1 MSNHPLPPSILLSQT
16 PLKLLTALTLLLA
29 LLVLHSIYT
38 NLLASPL
45 RRVPGP
51 KSYALTKWRLAY
63 DDYIG
68 ERTRAIEAL
77 HNKYGDVVRVGPNE
91 VSFRSLA
98 ALKRIYGAGSGF
110 QRGAFYRM
118 FDVYGRQNLFTFAG
132 MREHGARKKLLNHA
146 YSKTSILSPRNTTMV
161 QEKTAQFL
169 SLIASEA
176 TRTNNGPLEIFSAL
190 HYFSL
195 DSISKFVY
203 GPASGGGATA
213 CLTGSAKDRTLLD
226 AIFNPARRRLTWFSV
241 HLPSLTNWLY
251 TRAGVMGRL
260 ITSLHLL
267 PMSRPSTFEGIRAH
281 GLAAVQGLEKPSSS
295 SSSSAAEQPEESIM
309 NKLWSVHDNAAK
321 GVSLDLLDVASECA
335 DHLLAGIDTTS
346 DTPMMAIFSLSQAKN
361 RAFQE
366 KLRAEVLGVDEEGD
380 VDGDGVVR
388 AVAADR
394 LPYLDAVLKETLRLF
409 APLPGS
415 EPRFSDRE
423 EVIDGF
429 VIPGG
434 TVVSM
439 SPYGLHRNPEVFRDP
454 LRFDPERW
462 LGAAEEVAA
471 MKKWFWAFS
480 SGGRMCIG
488 MHLAMAE
495 MTTLLAT
502 VYRKYRTEIAPGF
515 EEYSP
520 GITARYEVFY
530 DELFSKVAEHKCL
543 VKFVEAQ

>member
-1 MSNHPLPPSILLSQT
+1 MFSPLN
-16 PLKLLTALTLLLA
+16 LLTALPLLLTLRA
-29 LLVLHSIYT
+29 LYSIYT

-98 ALKRIYGAGSGF
+98 ALKTIYGAGSGF

-146 YSKTSILSPRNTTMV
+146 YSKTSILSPRNTSMV
-161 QEKTAQFL
+161 QQKTAQFL

-176 TRTNNGPLEIFSAL
+176 NRTNNAPLEIFSAL

-213 CLTGSAKDRTLLD
+213 CLTGSAKDRSLLD
-226 AIFNPARRRLTWFSV
+226 SIFNPARRRLTWFSV

-251 TRAGVMGRL
+251 TRAGLMGKL

-281 GLAAVQGLEKPSSS
+281 GLAAVQGLDRPHSSKTG
-295 SSSSAAEQPEESIM
+295 EQRPEESIM

-346 DTPMMAIFSLSQAKN
+346 DTLMMAIFSLSQAKN
-361 RAFQE
+361 ARFQE
-366 KLRAEVLGVDEEGD
+366 KLRAEVLAINDEADIDE
-380 VDGDGVVR
+380 DGIVR
-388 AVAADR
+388 AVVADR
-394 LPYLDAVLKETLRLF
+394 LPYLDAVIKETLRLF

-423 EVIDGF
+423 EVIDGY

-439 SPYGLHRNPEVFRDP
+439 SPYGLHRNPEVFGDP

-462 LGAAEEVAA
+462 LGSVEEVAV

-495 MTTLLAT
+495 MTTLLST

-543 VKFVEAQ
+543 VNFVEAQ